1 MEIPKKDC
9 SVRVLYFSSDS
20 LSSLSSEVILNNHFI
35 FVKIITILISSITI
49 FILCFLA
56 FTSYKAF
63 HTPLGYALMALG
75 ISEPTAFF
83 LSLFIVAL
91 FPLFTGLVLGM
102 KIIHAL
108 RINDYFSD
116 DTYYSSGLSVV
127 DKVFGA
133 GYMFTLFLIVYSLF
147 ISES

>member
-1 MEIPKKDC
+1 MTIYETIFGIGFL
-9 SVRVLYFSSDS
+9 VGGGVLGLYRSA
-20 LSSLSSEVILNNHFI
+20 
-35 FVKIITILISSITI
+35 LISVV
-49 FILCFLA
+49 FISGFLA
-56 FTSYKAF
+56 YTSYKAF

-108 RINDYFSD
+108 RISDYFLD

-133 GYMFTLFLIVYSLF
+133 GYLFTLFLIVYSLF
-147 ISES
+147 ISE